1 MASISTARKISI
13 LANIAARH
21 AGQSRTFG
29 AVKNA
34 ARATA
39 SHLGGVAHQLW
50 LEVTGF
56 VFLVISVI
64 GASAGVREYHKYQAG
79 QTTGGRLALAVVF
92 TIGFAWFGVSSFWRV
107 RKKQR

>member
-21 AGQSRTFG
+21 AGQTRTFS

-34 ARATA
+34 VLATA

-64 GASAGVREYHKYQAG
+64 GANAWVREYHKYQAG
-79 QTTGGRLALAVVF
+79 QTTSGRVVLATVF
-92 TIGFAWFGVSSFWRV
+92 TLGFAWFGISSFW
-107 RKKQR
+107 

>member
-1 MASISTARKISI
+1 MASISIARKISI

-21 AGQSRTFG
+21 AGQTRTFG

-34 ARATA
+34 AQATA
-39 SHLGGVAHQLW
+39 SHLSGVAHQLW

-56 VFLVISVI
+56 AFIVISVI
-64 GASAGVREYHKYQAG
+64 GASAWVREYHKYQAG
-79 QTTGGRLALAVVF
+79 QTTPGRVVLASVF
-92 TIGFAWFGVSSFWRV
+92 TLAFAWFGVSSFWRV